1 MVVETTQGQDFHNI
15 SITELSIKNSSDP
28 KTKALNKKFYK
39 ETLNYL
45 KGVRERQKECLQFQL
60 SMFKIQAEGEGKE
73 LNISE
78 LGESESE
85 IINSSCDASIK
96 YDIQKTKN
104 ETVINCYQNKELITN
119 NEDFS
124 DHFLESLIDFA
135 NEENDSVSEEEKKAN
150 EEKANE
156 LNEISQSCKEN
167 KLNIFYDIVGET
179 IETENGSKRVIRE
192 AFLQDINDEN
202 DPEEI
207 ENLMEQIL
215 SKERMC
221 RYFKALDILDE
232 VYTLSHGTFDYS
244 SAINFAVNV
253 FSEKFP
259 ESRIDAITGVF
270 ENSMYHVYSGNP
282 DGINERIVDESFF
295 ETDEKREWY
304 PCLGG
309 FGINEFP
316 KKDEISKTVSM
327 DKFYYDMPLAY
338 LNEGVKG
345 LLENIHKVREM
356 YSENAKAAAEVGEEI
371 ENEPDIFKPHID
383 IDGVSHHIDT
393 IMLLSNKME
402 CVEIPLDFSD
412 SERPIVCT
420 TYDWKR

>member
-1 MVVETTQGQDFHNI
+1 MAEETTQGQAFHNI

-259 ESRIDAITGVF
+259 ESEIDAITGVF

-338 LNEGVKG
+338 FSEGVKG

-356 YSENAKAAAEVGEEI
+356 YSENAKTAAEVGEG
-371 ENEPDIFKPHID
+371 HR
-383 IDGVSHHIDT
+383 
-393 IMLLSNKME
+393 
-402 CVEIPLDFSD
+402 
-412 SERPIVCT
+412 ERT
-420 TYDWKR
+420 

>member
-1 MVVETTQGQDFHNI
+1 MVAGITQEQDFHNV

-39 ETLNYL
+39 ETFNYL
-45 KGVRERQKECLQFQL
+45 KGVRERQKECLQFQF
-60 SMFKIQAEGEGKE
+60 SMFKLQAEGEGEE
-73 LNISE
+73 LDISE
-78 LGESESE
+78 LGNSESE
-85 IINSSCDASIK
+85 VINSSCDASIK
-96 YDIQKTKN
+96 YDVQKTKN
-104 ETVINCYQNKELITN
+104 ETVINCFQNKEFITN
-119 NEDFS
+119 NEAFQDY
-124 DHFLESLIDFA
+124 FLESLIDS
-135 NEENDSVSEEEKKAN
+135 NEENDSASEEEKKAN

-156 LNEISQSCKEN
+156 LNEILQSRKEN
-167 KLNIFYDIVGET
+167 KINIFYDIVGET
-179 IETENGSKRVIRE
+179 IETEDGSKRVIRE
-192 AFLQDINDEN
+192 VFLQDIEDEN

-215 SKERMC
+215 SKEKIC

-232 VYTLSHGTFDYS
+232 VYALSHGTFDYS

-259 ESRIDAITGVF
+259 ESEIDAITGVF

-282 DGINERIVDESFF
+282 NGINERIVDESFF
-295 ETDEKREWY
+295 DTDEKKEWY

-316 KKDEISKTVSM
+316 KKDESSKTISM

-338 LNEGVKG
+338 LNEGIKG
-345 LLENIHKVREM
+345 LLENIHKVREV
-356 YSENAKAAAEVGEEI
+356 YSKNAKAAAEVGEEI

-402 CVEIPLDFSD
+402 CIEIPLDFLD
-412 SERPIVCT
+412 SEKPIVCT

>member
-1 MVVETTQGQDFHNI
+1 MAEETTQGQDFHNI

-45 KGVRERQKECLQFQL
+45 KGVREESKRYIKSVLL
-60 SMFKIQAEGEGKE
+60 SLFNYGLRDDEPTNE
-73 LNISE
+73 
-78 LGESESE
+78 E
-85 IINSSCDASIK
+85 IIENCDASIK
-96 YDIQKTKN
+96 YDIQKTKD
-104 ETVINCYQNKELITN
+104 ETMLNCFVNIKNLSFFMSPFKDE
-119 NEDFS
+119 
-124 DHFLESLIDFA
+124 ESF
-135 NEENDSVSEEEKKAN
+135 
-150 EEKANE
+150 
-156 LNEISQSCKEN
+156 EISYKQLEELGCSQEYLMEHYDSDEEFTKKINQINKEN
-167 KLNIFYDIVGET
+167 KLNKFYDIVGET
-179 IETENGSKRVIRE
+179 IETEDGSKRVIRE
-192 AFLQDINDEN
+192 AFLQDVEDEN

-215 SKERMC
+215 SKEKMC

-232 VYTLSHGTFDYS
+232 VYALSHGTFDYS

-259 ESRIDAITGVF
+259 ESEIDAITGVF

-338 LNEGVKG
+338 FNEGVKG

-356 YSENAKAAAEVGEEI
+356 YSENAKTAAEVGEDI

>member
-1 MVVETTQGQDFHNI
+1 MVAGITQKLDFHNV
-15 SITELSIKNSSDP
+15 SFTELSIKNSSDP

-39 ETLNYL
+39 ETFNYL
-45 KGVRERQKECLQFQL
+45 KGVRERQKECLQFQF
-60 SMFKIQAEGEGKE
+60 SMFKLKAESEGEE
-73 LNISE
+73 LDI

-85 IINSSCDASIK
+85 VINSSCDASIK
-96 YDIQKTKN
+96 YDVQKTKN
-104 ETVINCYQNKELITN
+104 ETIINCFQNKELMIN
-119 NEDFS
+119 NEGFS

-156 LNEISQSCKEN
+156 LNEISQSRKEN
-167 KLNIFYDIVGET
+167 KLNKFYDIVGET
-179 IETENGSKRVIRE
+179 IETEDGPKRVIRE
-192 AFLQDINDEN
+192 AFLQDIEDEN

-215 SKERMC
+215 SKEKMC

-232 VYTLSHGTFDYS
+232 VYALSHGTFDYS

-259 ESRIDAITGVF
+259 ESKIDAITGVF

-282 DGINERIVDESFF
+282 DGINEHIVDESFF
-295 ETDEKREWY
+295 DTDEKREWY

-316 KKDEISKTVSM
+316 KKDESSKTVSM

-345 LLENIHKVREM
+345 LLENIHKVREV
-356 YSENAKAAAEVGEEI
+356 YSENAKAAAEVGEDI

-383 IDGVSHHIDT
+383 IDGVSYHIDT

-402 CVEIPLDFSD
+402 CIEIPLDFSD

>member
-1 MVVETTQGQDFHNI
+1 MVAGITQELNFHNV
-15 SITELSIKNSSDP
+15 SITELSIKNSYDP

-39 ETLNYL
+39 ETFNYL
-45 KGVRERQKECLQFQL
+45 KGVRERQKECLQFQF
-60 SMFKIQAEGEGKE
+60 SMFKLKAESEGEE
-73 LNISE
+73 LDI

-85 IINSSCDASIK
+85 VINSSCDASIK
-96 YDIQKTKN
+96 YDVQKTKN
-104 ETVINCYQNKELITN
+104 ETVINCFQNKEFITN
-119 NEDFS
+119 NEGFQDY
-124 DHFLESLIDFA
+124 FLKSLIDS
-135 NEENDSVSEEEKKAN
+135 NEENDSASEEEKKAN
-150 EEKANE
+150 EEKTNE
-156 LNEISQSCKEN
+156 LNEILQSNKEN
-167 KLNIFYDIVGET
+167 KFYDIVGET
-179 IETENGSKRVIRE
+179 IETEDGPKRVIRKV
-192 AFLQDINDEN
+192 FLQDIENEN

-215 SKERMC
+215 SKEKMC

-232 VYTLSHGTFDYS
+232 VYALSHGTFDYS

-282 DGINERIVDESFF
+282 NGINERIVDESFF
-295 ETDEKREWY
+295 DTDEKREWY

-316 KKDEISKTVSM
+316 KKDDISKTVSM

-356 YSENAKAAAEVGEEI
+356 YSENAKAAAEVGEDI